1 MGQWDLD
8 SQASTAA
15 PFGPRSPKPQ
25 TQPTLVTFDWLFC
38 IARCVLSQLYAG
50 PHTFGLVVVDRAHL
64 DEIFELEFAQAGGP
78 AIIPAQ
84 LDTSLA

>member
-15 PFGPRSPKPQ
+15 PFGPCSPKPQ

-38 IARCVLSQLYAG
+38 IARYALSQLYAG
-50 PHTFGLVVVDRAHL
+50 PHTLGLVVVDRAHV
-64 DEIFELEFAQAGGP
+64 DEIFELEFAQARGP
-78 AIIPAQ
+78 AVIPAQ